1 MVEGDQV
8 SVEGVDAAD
17 ASHNHMHADRT
28 DENCGELWAI
38 IAHVWRLG
46 CILLTHEGRCV
57 LHEQM
62 QTVRLAQATAAAV
75 ADHTASASLEGIA
88 VGPNAA
94 ASAADGADTGASHFA
109 FFGDASSLESF
120 AAKGMRLLPLTP
132 VVHECI
138 SDCFQLFS
146 ARIHADLMKNV
157 CACARTR
164 TLGLCAATRPLDF
177 CPHDD
182 AVFALLHVA
191 NFLDA
196 PLLLRR

>member
-1 MVEGDQV
+1 MVEGNQV
-8 SVEGVDAAD
+8 SVVGVDAAD

-38 IAHVWRLG
+38 ITHVWRLG
-46 CILLTHEGRCV
+46 CILLTHAGRCV
-57 LHEQM
+57 LHGQM

-75 ADHTASASLEGIA
+75 ADHTASESL
-88 VGPNAA
+88 VGFTAA
-94 ASAADGADTGASHFA
+94 ASAADG
-109 FFGDASSLESF
+109 FFGDAGSLDSF
-120 AAKGMRLLPLTP
+120 AAKGMRLPPLTP

-164 TLGLCAATRPLDF
+164 TRPLCAAPRPLDF
-177 CPHDD
+177 SPHDD
-182 AVFALLHVA
+182 AVFGLLHVA
-191 NFLDA
+191 NYLDA

>member
-1 MVEGDQV
+1 M
-8 SVEGVDAAD
+8 
-17 ASHNHMHADRT
+17 
-28 DENCGELWAI
+28 
-38 IAHVWRLG
+38 
-46 CILLTHEGRCV
+46 
-57 LHEQM
+57 LHRQL
-62 QTVRLAQATAAAV
+62 QTVRLAQAAAAAA
-75 ADHTASASLEGIA
+75 ADHAASASLEGSA
-88 VGPNAA
+88 VGSAAA
-94 ASAADGADTGASHFA
+94 ASAADGADTGAPHFA
-109 FFGDASSLESF
+109 FFGDASTLDSF
-120 AAKGMRLLPLTP
+120 AAMGMRLPPLTP

-164 TLGLCAATRPLDF
+164 TRPLCAAPRPLDF
-177 CPHDD
+177 SPHDD